1 MADLKEILSVALT
14 ALLSIAALFIIAKL
28 IGHRQI
34 SQLGVF
40 DYINGITIGSI
51 AAEMAT
57 ELEKPW
63 LPLTALVVYGLAAW
77 GLSLVLSK
85 HARTRKYIDGSP
97 TIIFDNGQLYRENLK
112 KTKLD
117 LSEFMCMCRQAG
129 YFDLADIQTAVF
141 EYNGLMTFL
150 PASTRRPVNPQ
161 DMDLTPA
168 PAHIGVEVI
177 MDGRILGENLHRMGL
192 DEHWLEKNIQS
203 QGFKSAKEVFL
214 GICYSDKN
222 LALYKSRQ
230 EK

>member
-63 LPLTALVVYGLAAW
+63 LPLTALVVYGLMAW
-77 GLSLVLSK
+77 VLSIIQSK
-85 HARTRKYIDGSP
+85 HTRTRKYIDGSP

-112 KTKLD
+112 KAKLD
-117 LSEFMCMCRQAG
+117 LTEFMCMCRQAG
-129 YFDLADIQTAVF
+129 FFDLADIQTAVF

-161 DMDLTPA
+161 DMNLTPP

-192 DEHWLEKNIQS
+192 DEHWLEKKLLS

-222 LALYKSRQ
+222 LALYKCGQ

>member
-97 TIIFDNGQLYRENLK
+97 PLFLT
-112 KTKLD
+112 
-117 LSEFMCMCRQAG
+117 
-129 YFDLADIQTAVF
+129 TASF
-141 EYNGLMTFL
+141 TGK
-150 PASTRRPVNPQ
+150 
-161 DMDLTPA
+161 
-168 PAHIGVEVI
+168 I
-177 MDGRILGENLHRMGL
+177 
-192 DEHWLEKNIQS
+192 
-203 QGFKSAKEVFL
+203 
-214 GICYSDKN
+214 
-222 LALYKSRQ
+222 
-230 EK
+230 